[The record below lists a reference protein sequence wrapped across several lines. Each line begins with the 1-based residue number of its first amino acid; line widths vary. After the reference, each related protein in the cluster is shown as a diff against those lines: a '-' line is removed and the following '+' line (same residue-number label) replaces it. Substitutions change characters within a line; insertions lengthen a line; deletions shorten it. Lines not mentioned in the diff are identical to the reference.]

1 MYDIARQGRGRQGRV
16 SKYPHIPEATV
27 ARLSVYSRYLA
38 QLVNGGIHTVS
49 SEEIATAV
57 GVTAAT
63 VRKDLSFF
71 GDFGTRG
78 VGYRVTELH
87 ERLLEILGLTAPQ
100 PVVIVG
106 AGKLGSAL
114 ATYRGFS
121 ERGFPIKGLFDVDSA
136 KVGRRLGGIEVY
148 HLSRLPEIV
157 AATGAVIGLICVPL
171 DQAQEVASA
180 LVAAGIKGI
189 INFSPR
195 PVTVPADVKL
205 RQVDLSVNLDLL
217 SFLLTRREARLPA
230 AQGGFF
236 NGRDEAATTGGAWR
250 R

>member
-1 MYDIARQGRGRQGRV
+1 MYDTLHGKRGNQGRFQ
-16 SKYPHIPEATV
+16 KYPHIPEAAV

-38 QLVNGGIHTVS
+38 QLASGGIHTVS
-49 SEEIATAV
+49 SDEIARAV

-78 VGYRVTELH
+78 VGYRVAELH

-114 ATYRGFS
+114 ATYHGFP
-121 ERGFPIKGLFDVDSA
+121 ERGFPIKALFDVDSA

-148 HLSRLPEIV
+148 HLSRLPEI
-157 AATGAVIGLICVPL
+157 ASATGAVIGLICVPF
-171 DQAQEVASA
+171 DQAQEVANA
-180 LVAAGIKGI
+180 LVAAGVKGI

-195 PVTVPADVKL
+195 PVTAPPGVEV

-217 SFLLTRREARLPA
+217 SFQLTRRRVGLA
-230 AQGGFF
+230 AAHSGFF
-236 NGRDEAATTGGAWR
+236 SGQEEGAATGAAR
-250 R
+250 